1 MRFDV
6 NVPGD
11 EEAAEAA
18 REGLVAEFEQWLH
31 AHPERSELGP
41 AEPWDVDLL
50 LGWKW
55 GYGDGDYGLWTRAEV
70 DEVLLDH
77 LPRKLSAPPDA
88 AASIP
93 SSLAALVRF
102 LADRRL
108 LDADSEPAD
117 AVASRALAQ
126 QRAFLDA
133 MADPANFGMAKSLF
147 GSLGIDGDDLPDQA
161 ALDAAIARFNDLPFD
176 QRGEVLGLDGPD
188 HTDAGDLEL
197 PPLPLRAM
205 PPPGV
210 IDSLAADV
218 PLLRKVDAF
227 TGAIDLSGAKLTK
240 AGNLTIAD
248 GRRLA
253 AATGVGDRVEGI
265 RSTTEMPELF
275 AVAQVA
281 QRAGAVEVAGDRL
294 RPVEAWGKEPV
305 AIRWQRVVDAAIE
318 AGTSTLAF
326 GASVPMPIQLAE
338 LADQM
343 TIHVLAMLWLAGEP
357 VPTNVFVDMMAEAAD
372 LDTPFGA
379 LVGSIVGPDHTRSVC
394 RDRIDDVLATLG
406 EAGVVVT
413 DGDDRVALT
422 EAGATLAAPTL
433 REAGF
438 GVLLPDEVTSLDA
451 AGLIDALTER
461 DGDDVA
467 VAAQLW
473 ASGRSEGR
481 APQELVDE
489 LLTRPE
495 PARVMVGFAVLQHL
509 GPDATDA
516 IRGLTDSPL
525 AGHAWLFLADRGA
538 ADYDDVPPH
547 VVAQTGVDLF
557 VATADL
563 GSPADVVEMILG
575 NIPAGE
581 QSAFIDTLATTDHA
595 RTGELL
601 ELVGRHH
608 PDKKTAKHAR
618 KAAHRWRS
626 TQGLGS
632 G

>member
-1 MRFDV
+1 MRMRFDV

-18 REGLVAEFEQWLH
+18 REEMVAEFKRWLD
-31 AHPERSELGP
+31 ANPGRSELEG

-55 GYGDGDYGLWTRAEV
+55 GYGDGDYGLWTRADV

-77 LPRKLSAPPDA
+77 LPQKLSAPPDA

-102 LADRRL
+102 LDDRGL
-108 LDADSEPAD
+108 LDADSDPAD
-117 AVASRALAQ
+117 AVAGRALAQ

-133 MADPANFGMAKSLF
+133 MDDPASFGMAKRLF
-147 GSLGIDGDDLPDQA
+147 SSLGIDGKDLPDQA

-176 QRGEVLGLDGPD
+176 QRGEVLGFDGPD
-188 HTDAGDLEL
+188 PTEAGDLEL
-197 PPLPLRAM
+197 PRLPLQAM
-205 PPPGV
+205 PPPAV
-210 IDSLAADV
+210 IDSLAGDV

-227 TGAIDLSGAKLTK
+227 TGALDPSGELLTK

-253 AATGVGDRVEGI
+253 TATGVGDRVEGI
-265 RSTTEMPELF
+265 RSTTAMPELF
-275 AVAQVA
+275 AVGQVA
-281 QRAGAVEVAGDRL
+281 QRAGAVEVAGNRL
-294 RPVEAWGKEPV
+294 RPVEAWVNEPV

-318 AGTSTLAF
+318 AGAATLAF

-343 TIHVLAMLWLAGEP
+343 TIHLLAMLWLAGEP
-357 VPTNVFVDMMAEAAD
+357 VRIDAFVDMIGEAAD

-379 LVGSIVGPDHTRSVC
+379 LVRRDHTRSVC

-438 GVLLPDEVTSLDA
+438 GVLLPDEVAKLDA
-451 AGLIDALTER
+451 AGLIDVLIER

-467 VAAQLW
+467 AAAQLW
-473 ASGRSEGR
+473 ADGPVEGR
-481 APQELVDE
+481 ASGALVGELS
-489 LLTRPE
+489 TRPD
-495 PARVMVGFAVLQHL
+495 PARVMVGFSVLQHL

-516 IRGLTDSPL
+516 VRRLTEGPL
-525 AGHAWLFLADRGA
+525 AGHAWLFLVDQGA
-538 ADYDDVPPH
+538 ADPEDVPPD
-547 VVAQTGVDLF
+547 VLARTGVDLF

-563 GSPADVVEMILG
+563 GSPADVVEMFLC
-575 NIPAGE
+575 NVPAGE
-581 QSAFIDTLATTDHA
+581 HSAFIDTLVATNHP

-626 TQGLGS
+626 QGLDS
-632 G
+632 